1 MEKRNVASEYRQ
13 ENSQQVSAWEFAP
26 EISLS
31 TENLH
36 QLIDFFLLLD
46 RWERE
51 LVQNGSNRDEVRVC
65 RMQ

>member
-1 MEKRNVASEYRQ
+1 MENRNVSPEDC
-13 ENSQQVSAWEFAP
+13 NDHIQQVSAEDFVAG
-26 EISLS
+26 ILLS
-31 TENLH
+31 SEDLH